1 MWQVMAQMALDIAR
15 DRAHEAQQNNLAAAA
30 RAAEQAEARA
40 HGIVRPS
47 RLRATAASALRAVSG
62 LFGSVADAACEA
74 ASRVER
80 RTA

>member
-1 MWQVMAQMALDIAR
+1 MWQVMGQMALDIAR
-15 DRAHEAQQNNLAAAA
+15 ERAQEAQQEHLAAQARAAHQAEDRAH
-30 RAAEQAEARA
+30 
-40 HGIVRPS
+40 GVVRPS

-62 LFGSVADAACEA
+62 VFGSVADAACEA

>member
-15 DRAHEAQQNNLAAAA
+15 ERAKEAQQEHLAAAA
-30 RAAEQAEARA
+30 RAAQRAEARA
-40 HGIVRPS
+40 HGVVQPS
-47 RLRATAASALRAVSG
+47 RIRTTAAAALRAVSG
-62 LFGSVADAACEA
+62 AFGSLADAACDA

>member
-15 DRAHEAQQNNLAAAA
+15 ERAHEAQQNNLAATA
-30 RAAEQAEARA
+30 RAAQRAEDLA
-40 HGIVRPS
+40 HGVVRPS
-47 RLRATAASALRAVSG
+47 RLRTAAASALRAVSG
-62 LFGSVADAACEA
+62 AFGSVASAACEA